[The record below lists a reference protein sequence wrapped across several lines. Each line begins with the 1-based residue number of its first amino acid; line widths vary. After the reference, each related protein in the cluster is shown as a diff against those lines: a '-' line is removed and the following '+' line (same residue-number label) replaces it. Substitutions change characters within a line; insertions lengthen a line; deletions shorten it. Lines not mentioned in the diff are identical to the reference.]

1 MRRLFVASLFAALLT
16 FADLP
21 TRSPLPGHVR
31 ARFSIRDERGRAT
44 GVRLRLTGPAGSY
57 WAPLGH
63 LSQMDP
69 SRRMSGD
76 LILGDDETSPRQL
89 WAYTYDG
96 AEIDLPPGRYRIEAR
111 KGLEYRFVDQSVEV
125 TRSGQAIAV
134 PLRRFANLEARGW
147 FPGDTHMHFPD
158 PAGVRYEMECEG
170 LRVCSLLLLKS
181 GYKDAE
187 KPGNGHFQNVEHFT
201 GGQRLHAVSDARHF
215 IKVGEEFRHGLLAHL
230 IFQNLRSIVWPVSV
244 GQLRENGSNGYDWPL
259 MAHAADDAHAQG
271 ALVTWAHWPYPSME
285 APLDI
290 ALGKI
295 DSLDLLTTGNPFAH
309 HPILVDIYKMHGP
322 SAYSRPPIEMYY
334 HYLNCGF
341 RVAASSGSDKMS
353 LNPPIGS
360 ARTYVKVPG
369 GALSYDAW
377 IEGIRS
383 ARTFVSTGPLLEFS
397 VNGLDAGSTVK
408 VPAAGKATVQV
419 HARAI
424 SQEPYEVLE
433 ILVNG
438 RVVRTVKP
446 AAGEQAEALFDGAV
460 EVESGGWIA
469 ARAHGRRM
477 LPFGATWWM
486 MPVFAHTS
494 PVYLEMPGRPADARE
509 SAGILLEQLS
519 YMERWAERSARFP
532 APENKR
538 EALALL
544 RPGRSMRR
552 SALVREPWPRLL

>member
-1 MRRLFVASLFAALLT
+1 MRRVLLASLFAALLI

-21 TRSPLPGHVR
+21 TRSPFPGQVR
-31 ARFSIRDERGRAT
+31 AKLAIRDEAGRAT
-44 GVRLRLTGPAGSY
+44 GVRLRITDTKGVY

-63 LSQMDP
+63 LSQVDQ

-76 LILGDDETSPRQL
+76 LILGDDETSPRRL
-89 WAYTYDG
+89 YAYVYDG
-96 AEIDLPPGRYRIEAR
+96 AEVDLPPGSYRLEAR
-111 KGLEYRFVDQSVEV
+111 KGLEYAFVDQPLEV
-125 TRSGQAIAV
+125 RSNGQLVTV
-134 PLRRFANLEARGW
+134 PLRRFADYERQGW
-147 FPGDTHMHFPD
+147 YPGDTHMHFPD
-158 PAGVRYEMECEG
+158 PAGVRFEMECEG

-201 GGQRLHAVSDARHF
+201 GRMSPVSDARHF
-215 IKVGEEFRHGLLAHL
+215 VKVGEEFRHGLLAHL

-244 GQLRENGSNGYDWPL
+244 GQLRENGANGYDWPL

-271 ALVTWAHWPYPSME
+271 GLVTWAHWPYPSME

-295 DSLDLLTTGNPFAH
+295 DSLDILTTGNPFEH

-322 SAYSRPPIEMYY
+322 SAYRRAPIDMYY

-341 RVAASSGSDKMS
+341 RVAASSGSDKMA

-360 ARTYVKVPG
+360 ARTYVKTRGP
-369 GALSYDAW
+369 LSYDSW
-377 IEGIRS
+377 IEGIR
-383 ARTFVSTGPLLEFS
+383 AGRTFISTGPLLDFT
-397 VNGLDAGSTVK
+397 VNGAEAGSTLALMPGKVK
-408 VPAAGKATVQV
+408 LRV

-438 RVVRTVKP
+438 KVVRTARP
-446 AAGEQAEALFDGAV
+446 ADGERREAVIDETI
-460 EVESGGWIA
+460 EVERGGWIA
-469 ARAHGRRM
+469 ARAHGKTM
-477 LPFGATWWM
+477 LPYGATWWM
-486 MPVFAHTS
+486 MPVLAHTT
-494 PVYLEMPGRPADARE
+494 PVYLSMPGRPADASE
-509 SAGILLEQLS
+509 SAKILLEQLS
-519 YMERWAERSARFP
+519 YMERWANERANFP

-538 EALALL
+538 EALGLL
-544 RPGRSMRR
+544 AQAR
-552 SALVREPWPRLL
+552 AKYERLIENKPQ